1 MPTTSPAVELILAR
15 LRESGDFPA
24 MAKTVGSV
32 SALTSSEDTSISA
45 LADTVL
51 QDYGLAQKLLRLVNT
66 LAYAQHGQVTTVS
79 RAVLLMG
86 FDRVRTVATGLML
99 FEHLQA
105 QAKTPALLDAMN
117 MSFYSAILGRSM
129 AGHTGLADKEE
140 TFITAL
146 FHNLGRTLVALY
158 LPAEAKAIHSE
169 GAQHQDFAV
178 LKVLGMS
185 YSSIG
190 VSVARALNL
199 PERLLQS
206 LNRVTGAQSH
216 ASMTD
221 EERLGALATLSNG
234 VADALASAASPKM
247 KKQAIDRLVKSYGA
261 QFGALDSKT
270 MDALIAGAET
280 ELHEHSKTFKLPL
293 EGSAF
298 ASGLSEFKADAIV
311 SASVAKI
318 SSVSAAGGL
327 VDVGTAD
334 LPTEEMPPEAIL
346 TQGLHEVTSLLV
358 TEFTLDD
365 VLRVILETIYR
376 ALGVGHT
383 RAFFLL
389 KDAALPKARF
399 RFGMGQSAADMR
411 TWMEVPLKGTQDL
424 FVLALNQ
431 ARDLVIKELR
441 ATELDPLIP
450 DWYRPTTLER
460 RCAVLLPLVVNQ
472 RSVGLFYVDGDEG
485 VAGLLTPTV
494 INNLKVLRS
503 QAVLAIHQSTLRSAA
518 RKR

>member
-99 FEHLQA
+99 FEHLQG
-105 QAKTPALLDAMN
+105 QARTPALLDALN
-117 MSFYSAILGRSM
+117 MSFYSAILGRSI
-129 AGHTGLADKEE
+129 AGQIGLADREE
-140 TFITAL
+140 TFISAL

-158 LPAEAKAIHSE
+158 LPAESQAIRAGGEQQQES
-169 GAQHQDFAV
+169 AV
-178 LKVLGMS
+178 TRVLGMS
-185 YSSIG
+185 YASIG
-190 VSVARALNL
+190 MAVARALNL

-206 LNRVTGAQSH
+206 MSRVTGAQAH

-221 EERLGALATLSNG
+221 EEKLGALATLSNG
-234 VADALASAASPKM
+234 VADALATSASPKT
-247 KKQAIDRLVKSYGA
+247 KKQAIERLVKSYGP
-261 QFGALDSKT
+261 QFKALDGKT
-270 MDALIAGAET
+270 MDTLIAGAET
-280 ELHEHSKTFKLPL
+280 ELHEHSKTFKLNL
-293 EGSAF
+293 EGSTF
-298 ASGLSEFKADAIV
+298 ATGLSEFKADAIV
-311 SASVAKI
+311 SASVGHI
-318 SSVSAAGGL
+318 SSVSAADGL
-327 VDVGTAD
+327 VDLGPSD
-334 LPTEEMPPEAIL
+334 LPAEDVPETVL

-376 ALGVGHT
+376 ALGVART

-389 KDAALPKARF
+389 KDATLPKARF

-431 ARDLVIKELR
+431 ARDLVIKDLR
-441 ATELDPLIP
+441 SADLDPLVP
-450 DWYRPTTLER
+450 EWYRATTLER
-460 RCAVLLPLVVNQ
+460 RYAVLLPLVVNQ
-472 RSVGLFYVDGDEG
+472 KSVGLFYIDGDD
-485 VAGLLTPTV
+485 AGARLLTPTV
-494 INNLKVLRS
+494 LNNLKVLRS
-503 QAVLAIHQSTLRSAA
+503 QAVLAIHQSTLRAAA

>member
-86 FDRVRTVATGLML
+86 FDRVRSVAMGLML
-99 FEHLQA
+99 FERLQA
-105 QAKTPALLDAMN
+105 EAKTPALVDALN

-129 AGHTGLADKEE
+129 AEQTGIADKEE

-158 LPAEAKAIHSE
+158 LPAEAKAIRAE
-169 GAQHQDFAV
+169 GEPQDAAV
-178 LKVLGMS
+178 LRVLGMS

-190 VSVARALNL
+190 VAVARALNL
-199 PERLLQS
+199 PERMLQS
-206 LNRVTGAQSH
+206 MSRVTGSQTH

-221 EERLGALATLSNG
+221 EEKLGALATLSNA
-234 VADALASAASPKM
+234 VADALATKASPKL
-247 KKQAIDRLVKSYGA
+247 KRQAIEKLVKSYGS
-261 QFGALDSKT
+261 QFAGLDGKT
-270 MDALIAGAET
+270 MDTLIAGAET
-280 ELHEHSKTFKLPL
+280 ELHEHSKTFKLNL
-293 EGSAF
+293 EGSTF
-298 ASGLSEFKADAIV
+298 ATGLSEFKADAIV
-311 SASVAKI
+311 SASVGRI

-327 VDVGTAD
+327 VADTAGPD
-334 LPTEEMPPEAIL
+334 QGGEEAPETVL

-365 VLRVILETIYR
+365 VLRVILETMYR
-376 ALGVGHT
+376 ALGVSRT
-383 RAFFLL
+383 RAFFML
-389 KDAALPKARF
+389 KDATLPKARF

-424 FVLALNQ
+424 FVLAMNQ
-431 ARDLVIKELR
+431 ARDLVIKDLRSPEL
-441 ATELDPLIP
+441 EPLIP
-450 DWYRPTTLER
+450 GWYRPTTLER
-460 RCAVLLPLVVNQ
+460 RYAVLLPLVVNQ
-472 RSVGLFYVDGDEG
+472 KSVGLFYIDGDD
-485 VAGLLTPTV
+485 AGARLLTATV
-494 INNLKVLRS
+494 LNNLKVLRS

>member
-99 FEHLQA
+99 FEHLQG
-105 QAKTPALLDAMN
+105 QARTPALLDALN
-117 MSFYSAILGRSM
+117 MSFYSAILGRSI
-129 AGHTGLADKEE
+129 AGQIGLADREE
-140 TFITAL
+140 TFISAL

-158 LPAEAKAIHSE
+158 LPAESQAIRAGGEQQQES
-169 GAQHQDFAV
+169 AV
-178 LKVLGMS
+178 TRVLGMS
-185 YSSIG
+185 YASIG
-190 VSVARALNL
+190 MAVARALNL

-206 LNRVTGAQSH
+206 MSRVTGAQAH

-221 EERLGALATLSNG
+221 EEKLGALATLSNG
-234 VADALASAASPKM
+234 VADALATSASPKT
-247 KKQAIDRLVKSYGA
+247 KKQAIERLVKSYGP
-261 QFGALDSKT
+261 QFKALDGKT
-270 MDALIAGAET
+270 MDTLIAGAET
-280 ELHEHSKTFKLPL
+280 ELHEHSKTFKLNL
-293 EGSAF
+293 EGSTF
-298 ASGLSEFKADAIV
+298 ATGLSEFKADAIV
-311 SASVAKI
+311 SASVGHI
-318 SSVSAAGGL
+318 SSVSAADGL
-327 VDVGTAD
+327 VDLGPSD
-334 LPTEEMPPEAIL
+334 LPAEDVPETVL

-376 ALGVGHT
+376 ALGVART

-389 KDAALPKARF
+389 KDATLPKARF

-431 ARDLVIKELR
+431 ARDLVIKDLR
-441 ATELDPLIP
+441 SADLDPLVP
-450 DWYRPTTLER
+450 EWYRATTLER
-460 RCAVLLPLVVNQ
+460 RYAVLLPLVVNQ
-472 RSVGLFYVDGDEG
+472 KSVGLFYIDGDDSG
-485 VAGLLTPTV
+485 ARLLTAPV
-494 INNLKVLRS
+494 LNNLKVLRS
-503 QAVLAIHQSTLRSAA
+503 QAVLGIHQSTLRSAA

>member
-1 MPTTSPAVELILAR
+1 MAATSPAVELILAR

-24 MAKTVGSV
+24 MAQTVGSV

-99 FEHLQA
+99 FEHLQG
-105 QAKTPALLDAMN
+105 QARTPALLDALN
-117 MSFYSAILGRSM
+117 MSFYSAILGRSI
-129 AGHTGLADKEE
+129 ADRTGLFDKEE
-140 TFITAL
+140 TFISAL

-158 LPAEAKAIHSE
+158 LPAESKAIRDE
-169 GAQHQDFAV
+169 GDPQQESAV
-178 LKVLGMS
+178 LRVLGMS
-185 YSSIG
+185 YTSIG
-190 VSVARALNL
+190 VGVARALNL

-206 LNRVTGAQSH
+206 MNRVTGSQTH

-221 EERLGALATLSNG
+221 EEKLGALATLSNG
-234 VADALASAASPKM
+234 VADALATSAAPKV
-247 KKQAIDRLVKSYGA
+247 KKAAIDRLVKSYGA
-261 QFGALDSKT
+261 QFKLLDSKT
-270 MDALIAGAET
+270 MDQLIAGAET
-280 ELHEHSKTFKLPL
+280 ELHEHSKTFKLNL
-293 EGSAF
+293 EGSTF
-298 ASGLSEFKADAIV
+298 ATGLSEFKADAIV
-311 SASVAKI
+311 SASVGHI

-327 VDVGTAD
+327 IESGSPD
-334 LPTEEMPPEAIL
+334 LPGEELPETVL

-376 ALGVGHT
+376 ALGVSRT

-389 KDAALPKARF
+389 KDATLPKARF
-399 RFGMGQSAADMR
+399 RFGMGQSPADMR

-431 ARDLVIKELR
+431 ARDLVIKDLR
-441 ATELDPLIP
+441 SPELDPLVP
-450 DWYRPTTLER
+450 DWYRPTTLGR
-460 RCAVLLPLVVNQ
+460 RYAVLLPLVVNQ
-472 RSVGLFYVDGDEG
+472 RSVGLFYIDGDEG
-485 VAGLLTPTV
+485 GALLLTPTV
-494 INNLKVLRS
+494 VNNLKVLRS

>member
-24 MAKTVGSV
+24 MAKTVGTV

-86 FDRVRTVATGLML
+86 FERVRTVATGLMI
-99 FEHLQA
+99 FEHLQG
-105 QAKTPALLDAMN
+105 QAKSPALLDALN
-117 MSFYSAILGRSM
+117 MSFYSAILGRSI
-129 AGHTGLADKEE
+129 AEKTGAADREE
-140 TFITAL
+140 TFISAL

-158 LPAEAKAIHSE
+158 LPAELKAIRAE
-169 GAQHQDFAV
+169 DTQHTDTAV
-178 LKVLGMS
+178 TRVLGMS

-190 VSVARALNL
+190 VAVARALNL

-206 LNRVTGAQSH
+206 MTRVPGSQVHS
-216 ASMTD
+216 SMT
-221 EERLGALATLSNG
+221 EEEKLGALATLSNG
-234 VADALASAASPKM
+234 VADALATSASPKM
-247 KKQAIDRLVKSYGA
+247 KKQAIDRLVKSYGSA
-261 QFGALDSKT
+261 FAGLEGKIIDT
-270 MDALIAGAET
+270 LIAGAET
-280 ELHEHSKTFKLPL
+280 ELHEHSTLFKLNL
-293 EGSAF
+293 ESSSF
-298 ASGLSEFKADAIV
+298 ATGLSEFKADAIV
-311 SASVAKI
+311 SASISRI
-318 SSVSAAGGL
+318 SSISAADGL
-327 VDVGTAD
+327 VESGPIDA
-334 LPTEEMPPEAIL
+334 PEETPETVL

-376 ALGVGHT
+376 ALGVGRT

-399 RFGMGQSAADMR
+399 RFGMGQSPADMR

-431 ARDLVIKELR
+431 SRDLVIKDLASPEL
-441 ATELDPLIP
+441 EPLIP
-450 DWYRPTTLER
+450 NWYRPTTYER
-460 RCAVLLPLVVNQ
+460 RYAVLLPLVVNQ
-472 RSVGLFYVDGDEG
+472 KGVGLFYVDGDDQG
-485 VAGLLTPTV
+485 ARLLTPPV
-494 INNLKVLRS
+494 LNNLKVLRS